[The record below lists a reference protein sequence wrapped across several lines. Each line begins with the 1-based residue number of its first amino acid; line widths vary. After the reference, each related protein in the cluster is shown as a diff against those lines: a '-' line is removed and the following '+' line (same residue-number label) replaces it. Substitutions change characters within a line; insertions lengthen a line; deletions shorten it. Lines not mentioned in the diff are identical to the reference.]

1 MVVIQ
6 LQGYT
11 NHRVCGVELVI
22 LGVVLAIPRHR
33 ASIPRFYFWTEKVD
47 GALALADAS
56 KK

>member
-47 GALALADAS
+47 EALALADAS
-56 KK
+56 KN